1 MKMLN
6 LKKITYSIMILMS
19 ASNSQAWINIK
30 SFEEEISAVKKNF
43 KEIRKE
49 MLKDFKNEFKNTDPI
64 SWKVVYES
72 GKDNTDLK
80 IIVTGVDTHNIDS
93 QLSDDA
99 SRLSIA
105 LDGGV
110 IVIKTLKNWISLTLE
125 QGIEHRDQTKSG
137 TTARTSINSLSSS
150 QTLAHTID
158 LQNTDMSYT
167 ASEKKLIIAVPY
179 KKLSLSSKKIP
190 VKMQ

>member
-1 MKMLN
+1 
-6 LKKITYSIMILMS
+6 MS